1 MKNELI
7 IARAAGQPRGN
18 ARERL
23 AQILA
28 ELNLEELHERFAY

>member
-7 IARAAGQPRGN
+7 IARFIDAPRGN

-23 AQILA
+23 AQILH
-28 ELNLEELHERFAY
+28 ELNLDDLQARFAY

>member
-7 IARAAGQPRGN
+7 IARRNDAPRGN

-23 AQILA
+23 TRILQ
-28 ELNLEELHERFAY
+28 ELNLDDLRGRVDY